1 MTEELGERADRGPA
15 IALLPFDGKSPG
27 REVPMILHC
36 NFEELRALASAG
48 ETVVSTAEAASA
60 GAVSAPA
67 EGVAKVEM
75 LLPRLTGD
83 FSIDTLDDQR
93 RVRHAVS
100 VIVNDLHSRLDQT
113 IIEFNPAHE
122 DAVTLYFDYGH
133 SRSVLHRLDVI
144 GAEMEAMVDLITGGR
159 PDLGGSI
166 NFPD

>member
-1 MTEELGERADRGPA
+1 
-15 IALLPFDGKSPG
+15 
-27 REVPMILHC
+27 MILHC

-48 ETVVSTAEAASA
+48 ETVVSAAEAASA

-67 EGVAKVEM
+67 EGVARVEM

-144 GAEMEAMVDLITGGR
+144 GAEMEAMVDLMTGGQ
-159 PDLGGSI
+159 PELGGNI
-166 NFPD
+166 TFPD

>member
-1 MTEELGERADRGPA
+1 
-15 IALLPFDGKSPG
+15 
-27 REVPMILHC
+27 MILHC

-48 ETVVSTAEAASA
+48 ETVVLAAEAQSA
-60 GAVSAPA
+60 GSVSAPA

-83 FSIDTLDDQR
+83 IGIETLDDQR

-100 VIVNDLHSRLDQT
+100 VIVNDLHSRLDQK

-133 SRSVLHRLDVI
+133 SRSVLYRLDQM
-144 GAEMEAMVDLITGGR
+144 GTEMEAIVDLITGGH
-159 PDLGGSI
+159 PELGGAI
-166 NFPD
+166 TFPD

>member
-1 MTEELGERADRGPA
+1 
-15 IALLPFDGKSPG
+15 
-27 REVPMILHC
+27 MILHC

-48 ETVVSTAEAASA
+48 ETVVSAAEAASA
-60 GAVSAPA
+60 GAVQAPA

-122 DAVTLYFDYGH
+122 DAVSLYFDYGH
-133 SRSVLHRLDVI
+133 SRSVLHRLDVM
-144 GAEMEAMVDLITGGR
+144 GAEMEGMVDLITGGR
-159 PDLGGSI
+159 PDLGGGI
-166 NFPD
+166 TFPD

>member
-1 MTEELGERADRGPA
+1 
-15 IALLPFDGKSPG
+15 
-27 REVPMILHC
+27 MILHC

-48 ETVVSTAEAASA
+48 ETVVSAAEAASA

-67 EGVAKVEM
+67 EGVARVEM

-100 VIVNDLHSRLDQT
+100 VIVNDLHSRLDET
-113 IIEFNPAHE
+113 FIAFNPAHE

-159 PDLGGSI
+159 PDLGGAIS
-166 NFPD
+166 FPD

>member
-1 MTEELGERADRGPA
+1 
-15 IALLPFDGKSPG
+15 
-27 REVPMILHC
+27 MILHC

-48 ETVVSTAEAASA
+48 ETVVSAAEAASA

-67 EGVAKVEM
+67 EGVARVEM

-83 FSIDTLDDQR
+83 FSIDTLDEQR

-113 IIEFNPAHE
+113 LIEFNPAHE

-144 GAEMEAMVDLITGGR
+144 GAEMEAMVDLMTGGR
-159 PDLGGSI
+159 PGLGGTI
-166 NFPD
+166 TFPD

>member
-1 MTEELGERADRGPA
+1 
-15 IALLPFDGKSPG
+15 
-27 REVPMILHC
+27 MILHC

-48 ETVVSTAEAASA
+48 ETVVAAAEAASA

-100 VIVNDLHSRLDQT
+100 VIVDDLHTRLDNT
-113 IIEFNPAHE
+113 IIEYNPAHE
-122 DAVTLYFDYGH
+122 EAVTLYFDYGH

-159 PDLGGSI
+159 PELGGNI
-166 NFPD
+166 TFPD

>member
-1 MTEELGERADRGPA
+1 
-15 IALLPFDGKSPG
+15 
-27 REVPMILHC
+27 MILHC

-48 ETVVSTAEAASA
+48 ETVVSAAEAASA

-67 EGVAKVEM
+67 EGVARVEM

-100 VIVNDLHSRLDQT
+100 VIVDDLHTRLDNT
-113 IIEFNPAHE
+113 IIEYNPAHE

-144 GAEMEAMVDLITGGR
+144 GAEMEAMVDLMTGGR
-159 PDLGGSI
+159 PELGGSI
-166 NFPD
+166 TFPD

>member
-1 MTEELGERADRGPA
+1 
-15 IALLPFDGKSPG
+15 
-27 REVPMILHC
+27 MILHC

-48 ETVVSTAEAASA
+48 ETVVSAAEAASA

-144 GAEMEAMVDLITGGR
+144 GAEMEAMVDLMTGGR
-159 PDLGGSI
+159 PELGGTI
-166 NFPD
+166 TFPD

>member
-1 MTEELGERADRGPA
+1 
-15 IALLPFDGKSPG
+15 
-27 REVPMILHC
+27 MILRC

-48 ETVVSTAEAASA
+48 ETVVLATEAASA
-60 GAVSAPA
+60 GSVSAPA

-83 FSIDTLDDQR
+83 IGIETLDDQR

-100 VIVNDLHSRLDQT
+100 VIVNDLHSRLDEK

-133 SRSVLHRLDVI
+133 SRSVLYRLDQM
-144 GAEMEAMVDLITGGR
+144 GTEMEAIVDLITGGQ
-159 PDLGGSI
+159 PAQGGGI
-166 NFPD
+166 TFPD

>member
-1 MTEELGERADRGPA
+1 
-15 IALLPFDGKSPG
+15 
-27 REVPMILHC
+27 MILHC

-48 ETVVSTAEAASA
+48 ESVVSAAEAASA
-60 GAVSAPA
+60 GAVQAPA
-67 EGVAKVEM
+67 EGVARVEM

-122 DAVTLYFDYGH
+122 EAVTLYFDYGH
-133 SRSVLHRLDVI
+133 SRSVLHRLDLI

-159 PDLGGSI
+159 PDLGGGI
-166 NFPD
+166 TFPD

>member
-1 MTEELGERADRGPA
+1 
-15 IALLPFDGKSPG
+15 
-27 REVPMILHC
+27 
-36 NFEELRALASAG
+36 
-48 ETVVSTAEAASA
+48 
-60 GAVSAPA
+60 
-67 EGVAKVEM
+67 
-75 LLPRLTGD
+75 
-83 FSIDTLDDQR
+83 
-93 RVRHAVS
+93 VRHAVS

-166 NFPD
+166 TFPD

>member
-1 MTEELGERADRGPA
+1 
-15 IALLPFDGKSPG
+15 
-27 REVPMILHC
+27 MILHC

-48 ETVVSTAEAASA
+48 ESVVSAAEAASA
-60 GAVSAPA
+60 GAVQAPA

-122 DAVTLYFDYGH
+122 DAVSLYFDYGH
-133 SRSVLHRLDVI
+133 SRSVLHRLDLM
-144 GAEMEAMVDLITGGR
+144 GAEMEGIVDLITGGR

-166 NFPD
+166 TFPD

>member
-1 MTEELGERADRGPA
+1 
-15 IALLPFDGKSPG
+15 
-27 REVPMILHC
+27 MILHC

-48 ETVVSTAEAASA
+48 ETVVSASEAASA

-67 EGVAKVEM
+67 EGVARVEM

-122 DAVTLYFDYGH
+122 EAVTLYFDYGH

-159 PDLGGSI
+159 PDLGGGIS
-166 NFPD
+166 FPD

>member
-1 MTEELGERADRGPA
+1 
-15 IALLPFDGKSPG
+15 
-27 REVPMILHC
+27 MILHC

-133 SRSVLHRLDVI
+133 SRSVLHRLDLI

-159 PDLGGSI
+159 PDLGGGI
-166 NFPD
+166 TFPD